1 MAVKKR
7 RPVVALSEKRL
18 DTVGDDKAPMLYITT
33 HPKTVDVL
41 NGRRLDTRF
50 STDTPRASSSLETD

>member
-7 RPVVALSEKRL
+7 RPVVALS
-18 DTVGDDKAPMLYITT
+18 A
-33 HPKTVDVL
+33 KTVDVRGSI